1 MCPSR
6 LIEIDS
12 APTGSKDYRTAL
24 GQSAKDMTLSRRSL
38 IALTIIGA
46 AVACVTPLKSR
57 RTLKLMP
64 NELTQVF
71 SRYRA
76 YARRVGQR
84 YIDCTQ
90 PVGSLTDVL
99 SSLNLPS
106 VPANSGTDSIG
117 TLLTDRIQQD
127 FREGRTVQV
136 DGWILSE
143 TEAKLCALVAMN
155 G

>member
-1 MCPSR
+1 M
-6 LIEIDS
+6 
-12 APTGSKDYRTAL
+12 
-24 GQSAKDMTLSRRSL
+24 
-38 IALTIIGA
+38 IAITIVGA
-46 AVACVTPLKSR
+46 AVVCVTQLKSR
-57 RTLKLMP
+57 RTLKLLP

-106 VPANSGTDSIG
+106 VPANSAIS